1 MRRLKCSLSESE
13 GLRQRSEPF
22 FLTKTE
28 VVIVNSIMACRHYA
42 WFQRLGAASFFF
54 FLVKGLLWVAA
65 PFVLLWFG

>member
-1 MRRLKCSLSESE
+1 M
-13 GLRQRSEPF
+13 
-22 FLTKTE
+22 
-28 VVIVNSIMACRHYA
+28 NSIMACRHYA